1 MAGQLRFVR
10 SYPRLFPPEMHRAP
24 SRACIYARL
33 EQRRKAMMIAAIL
46 AREASTRHYQKY
58 SCFRTY
64 FPRRAIPRHCATAED
79 HIWTNYTRE
88 FIKIAL
94 MVKCLTL
101 KIK

>member
-1 MAGQLRFVR
+1 
-10 SYPRLFPPEMHRAP
+10 
-24 SRACIYARL
+24 
-33 EQRRKAMMIAAIL
+33 MMRAAIL
-46 AREASTRHYQKY
+46 ARKASTRHYQKY

-64 FPRRAIPRHCATAED
+64 SPRRDIPRHCAAAED

-101 KIK
+101 KINKGQSIIAVQVVSILKSNSGVRKFDGRQQRKQ